1 MEARRAEWKSLNL
14 EIPPRNMTPSPARS
28 AAGPCGALI
37 QSGGVLYF
45 TDEEKYW
52 INWPLS
58 PAGTSRCWAGSSFRP
73 SRMTAR
79 RSLLRSARTARLF
92 SSTTARS
99 GTTGAGTDK
108 NCRESLGAFP
118 AQLVKKSFGPFSP
131 SGPPPAVRWR
141 PFFCVSG
148 VEEVEAPS
156 GWGWCRPQC
165 RSRRRRRG

>member
-52 INWPLS
+52 INWPLK
-58 PAGTSRCWAGSSFRP
+58 SRGDIP
-73 SRMTAR
+73 
-79 RSLLRSARTARLF
+79 LLGGKLFPTFPDDGATKLARSARTARSF

-108 NCRESLGAFP
+108 NCRESPWGFP
-118 AQLVKKSFGPFSP
+118 GTACQKSPFGPFSP
-131 SGPPPAVRWR
+131 SC
-141 PFFCVSG
+141 FQNCKINF
-148 VEEVEAPS
+148 
-156 GWGWCRPQC
+156 
-165 RSRRRRRG
+165 